1 MVATLQNVAHRSG
14 ILRQRRFDPVADV
27 INAHYDLKLGYPSS
41 HQFALDSVPGARVLD
56 LGAGPGGFARE
67 LVRKGCTVT
76 VVDRAFDDPAAIRTS
91 PASARIWTTSRLG
104 CADATF
110 CCCST

>member
-1 MVATLQNVAHRSG
+1 MSRIAPVSRD
-14 ILRQRRFDPVADV
+14 QRRFDPVADV

-41 HQFALDSVPGARVLD
+41 HQFALDSASPGARVLD

-91 PASARIWTTSRLG
+91 PASYATPDDGSARAG
-104 CADATF
+104 A
-110 CCCST
+110 